1 MANTAPT
8 SPRQGLEEDHDLAQD
23 ESGLFSKYDTGG
35 ELEEGLLS
43 QDNNQTRLNHAT
55 AALAATI
62 VGAGIVALP
71 RAFATLGLVLGSIL
85 TLCIFGL
92 SSYTLSAMIRSA
104 TSAGC
109 WTYDELVR
117 SQFGRIGGQS
127 LDISIV
133 LNNAGGMIIFLIIM
147 GDVLVGAPPHYS
159 GIVTNLFG
167 IHSGDVWW
175 VSRSFVMG
183 VVCVCVLCP
192 LVSLKNIRMLG
203 PMSSVAVMVAGAL
216 VLSITLLSVDAGF
229 EGKLGDYNW
238 FPNMDVLGDSP
249 SEIVISFMSILP
261 VISMGFVC
269 HYNLFPVANNL
280 ERFTERRI
288 AMVIRRALALCT
300 VLFLSLAVSGVLL
313 FGSHTEPNVL
323 LNLRP
328 EVVEEY
334 IHPKAASFLCL
345 SIRVAYC
352 MCLMSSFTM
361 LNWALRETLTVNI
374 FGVRM
379 LHDWR
384 FYIKS
389 YSIILVEYLISILF
403 PNIWTVMSL
412 TGATAAVYVSYI
424 LPGALVCRVHG
435 DGKTDVILGGFCVVL
450 GILMSIFGVAKTL
463 FLS

>member
-1 MANTAPT
+1 MTDVVPT
-8 SPRQGLEEDHDLAQD
+8 PPELGLDGNSDLGQD
-23 ESGLFSKYDTGG
+23 DRGGLFSKDDFEEG
-35 ELEEGLLS
+35 LEEGLL
-43 QDNNQTRLNHAT
+43 QNNNQTRLNHAT
-55 AALAATI
+55 AALSATI

-71 RAFATLGLVLGSIL
+71 RAFASLGLVLGSIL

-117 SQFGRIGGQS
+117 SQFGRIGGLS
-127 LDISIV
+127 LDVSIV
-133 LNNAGGMIIFLIIM
+133 LNNAGGMVIFLIIM

-175 VSRSFVMG
+175 VSRPFVMA
-183 VVCVCVLCP
+183 VVCACVLCP

-203 PMSSVAVMVAGAL
+203 PMSSVAVMVAASL
-216 VLSITLLSVDAGF
+216 VLSIVLLSVDAGF

-238 FPNMDVLGDSP
+238 FPNMNMLGDSL
-249 SEIVISFMSILP
+249 SEIITSLISILP

-300 VLFLSLAVSGVLL
+300 MLFLSLAISGVLL
-313 FGSHTEPNVL
+313 FGSHTEANIL

-334 IHPKAASFLCL
+334 ISPNAASLLCL

-379 LHDWR
+379 LHDWK
-384 FYIKS
+384 FYAKS
-389 YSIILVEYLISILF
+389 YSIIWVEYLISILF

-424 LPGALVCRVHG
+424 LPGALVWSVHG
-435 DGKTDVILGGFCVVL
+435 DGKIDFALGGFCVAL